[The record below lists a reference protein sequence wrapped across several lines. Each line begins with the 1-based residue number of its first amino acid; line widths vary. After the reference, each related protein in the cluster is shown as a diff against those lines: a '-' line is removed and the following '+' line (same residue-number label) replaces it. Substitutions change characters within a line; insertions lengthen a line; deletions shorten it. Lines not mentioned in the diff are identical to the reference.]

1 MISVYRS
8 LNFIKALK
16 IFTLLAAGLFAA
28 SASAVVYQAENYTA
42 FYDTTPGNTG
52 GAYRSDNVDI
62 ENTQDPSGGGY
73 NVGWI
78 ETGEWLVYSNL
89 SIPTSGNYIIRMR
102 VASPSGATASVDLN
116 AGTIQLGSFQINATG
131 GWQNWTT
138 VTRTVYIQAG
148 TYNLGVFAQTAGWN
162 FNWIEV
168 VAAGGTNNPDCG
180 SAWYRANLTHYESYP
195 DPGSDECV
203 IYNGCTWAGQ
213 FYGLNGVQPESWV
226 MANNIAAVHLKDWGW
241 LGMKNINLRQGSRRI
256 TAKVY
261 DGCSDSD
268 CNGCCTANLAGDGYL
283 IDLEK
288 YTMQRFGSGSGIVEF
303 QVCN

>member
-1 MISVYRS
+1 MHFR
-8 LNFIKALK
+8 
-16 IFTLLAAGLFAA
+16 FTPMTVVKTLTLGAGALLAALSL
-28 SASAVVYQAENYTA
+28 SAQAVVFQAESYTY

-52 GAYRSDNVDI
+52 GAYRSDDVDI
-62 ENTQDPSGGGY
+62 ENAQDTNGGY
-73 NVGWI
+73 NIGWI
-78 ETGEWLVYSNL
+78 ETGEWLAYTNL
-89 SIPTSGNYIIRMR
+89 TIPTTGSYIVKLR

-116 AGTIQLGSFQINATG
+116 AGAIQLGTFQIGATG

-138 VTRTVYIQAG
+138 VSKTVTIDAG

-162 FNWIEV
+162 FNWIEITP
-168 VAAGGTNNPDCG
+168 AGGTNNPDCG
-180 SAWYRANLTHYESYP
+180 STWYRANLTHYESYP
-195 DPGSDECV
+195 DPGSDEC
-203 IYNGCTWAGQ
+203 ILYNGCTWAGQ

-226 MANNIAAVHLKDWGW
+226 MANNIAAVHLKDWNW
-241 LGMKNINLRQGSRRI
+241 MGMKTINLRQGSRRI
-256 TAKVY
+256 TAMVY

-268 CNGCCTANLAGDGYL
+268 CDGCCTANLAGDGYL